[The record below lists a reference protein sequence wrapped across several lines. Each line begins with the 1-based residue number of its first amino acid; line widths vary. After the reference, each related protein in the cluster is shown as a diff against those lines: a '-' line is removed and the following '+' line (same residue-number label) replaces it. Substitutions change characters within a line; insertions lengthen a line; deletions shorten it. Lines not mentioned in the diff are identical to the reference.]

1 MTDERPPSIQE
12 RYSTARQT
20 SDLSL
25 DPLTSMSPAD
35 VLTASGWAAQE
46 NEAAMLLWGVVY
58 QGKTSDKLRLVEVL
72 GSQLNAKM
80 GKDRRLK
87 GDAWKIAAEML
98 AWFLHGTCRP
108 CGGLG
113 YERTPGTP
121 ALSNRLCKV
130 CQGTKRAHYPRSAAH
145 IWMDAHLGSLTAKA
159 GGEVMKKLARS
170 MEL

>member
-1 MTDERPPSIQE
+1 MTDERPSIQE

-72 GSQLNAKM
+72 GSQLNAKKA
-80 GKDRRLK
+80 KDRRLK
-87 GDAWKIAAEML
+87 GDAWKIAAEMV
-98 AWFLHGTCRP
+98 AWYLHSTCKP

-113 YERTPGTP
+113 YERPKGTP
-121 ALSNRLCKV
+121 ALSNKICRV
-130 CQGTKRAHYPRSAAH
+130 CQGDKRAAYPRTAAH
-145 IWMDAHLGSLTAKA
+145 IWMDAHLSTLSAKA
-159 GGEVMKKLARS
+159 AGEAMKRLAAK
-170 MEL
+170 MEF

>member
-1 MTDERPPSIQE
+1 MTDKPSIQE

-25 DPLTSMSPAD
+25 DPKTSMSPAD
-35 VLTASGWAAQE
+35 VLTAAGWAAQE
-46 NEAAMLLWGVVY
+46 NEAAMLLWEVTY
-58 QGKTSDKLRLVEVL
+58 RGKSQAKHRLVEIL
-72 GSQLNAKM
+72 GGSLNARM
-80 GKDRRLK
+80 AKDRSLK
-87 GDAWKIAAEML
+87 GDAWKIAAEMV

-113 YERTPGTP
+113 YERVKDAP
-121 ALSNRLCKV
+121 AISNRRCTV
-130 CQGTKRAHYPRSAAH
+130 CHGAKRAKYPRSAAH